1 MKLLERWRGAIAH
14 QLIRV
19 AVKIAPTAIICA
31 IFYPDRPPALFDT
44 SPLALEKVIGMMQAL
59 MLVEAKDAPE
69 LTPEARRQSRAQL
82 ERFLGE
88 LTKLLLQDVTWW
100 RTEDAKVVKLERRT
114 DA

>member
-19 AVKIAPTAIICA
+19 AVKIAPTAIICT

-44 SPLALEKVIGMMQAL
+44 TPLAREKVIGMMQAL
-59 MLVEAKDAPE
+59 MLVAAKDAPE

-82 ERFLGE
+82 EWFLDE
-88 LTKLLLQDVTWW
+88 LTKLLLQDVTW
-100 RTEDAKVVKLERRT
+100 RQAEGENVIRIDRFN
-114 DA
+114 